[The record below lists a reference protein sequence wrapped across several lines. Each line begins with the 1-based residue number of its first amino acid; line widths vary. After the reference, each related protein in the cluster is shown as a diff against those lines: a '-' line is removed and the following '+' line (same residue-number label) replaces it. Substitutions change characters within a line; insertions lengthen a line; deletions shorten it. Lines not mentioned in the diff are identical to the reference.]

1 MNVCILCLWFDLM
14 GSLLLC
20 FPPATQRK
28 TQNSAESC
36 RARSCRAERSF
47 LERSCQTF
55 CSFVECEVKQERNTA
70 VSSQTQGEA
79 DEEQKKRE
87 REESERGGQG
97 EWERSS
103 LCDMHWCSCS
113 SRSNA
118 ASVLCSSSSRLPSAP
133 LNYSPPEDVQ
143 CGCLLFLLLLPVFF
157 SCDGLFQR
165 QRTEVST
172 YKPVNPPCLIPQPL
186 I

>member
-79 DEEQKKRE
+79 DEEQKKKE
-87 REESERGGQG
+87 REKRVKEGGRVSESALRSVICTDVAAALGQT
-97 EWERSS
+97 
-103 LCDMHWCSCS
+103 
-113 SRSNA
+113 
-118 ASVLCSSSSRLPSAP
+118 
-133 LNYSPPEDVQ
+133 
-143 CGCLLFLLLLPVFF
+143 LPVF
-157 SCDGLFQR
+157 CVHLR
-165 QRTEVST
+165 LVS
-172 YKPVNPPCLIPQPL
+172 PVLL
-186 I
+186 